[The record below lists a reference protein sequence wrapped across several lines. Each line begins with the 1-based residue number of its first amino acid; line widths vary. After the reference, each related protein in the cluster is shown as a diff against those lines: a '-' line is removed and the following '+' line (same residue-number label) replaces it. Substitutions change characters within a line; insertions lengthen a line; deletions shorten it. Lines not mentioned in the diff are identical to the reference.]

1 MTDSKDMLKLAIAA
15 IEEKK
20 GENIKAIDISR
31 ISVIADYFVIATA
44 QNASQI
50 EAIADEI
57 EMRFSKEGIEPK
69 QIEGKHTSGWVLMD
83 YKDVII
89 HIFNKEQRL
98 YYDIER
104 IWTDGRAV
112 EAEELDG

>member
-1 MTDSKDMLKLAIAA
+1 MTDSKDMLRLAVAA

-20 GENIKAIDISR
+20 GENIKAIDISK

-50 EAIADEI
+50 DAMADEI
-57 EMRFSKEGIEPK
+57 EMRFSNEGIEPK
-69 QIEGKHTSGWVLMD
+69 QIEGKNTSGWVLMD

-112 EAEELDG
+112 DPAEL

>member
-1 MTDSKDMLKLAIAA
+1 MTDSKDMLKLAIDA

-20 GENIKAIDISR
+20 GENIKAIDISK

-57 EMRFSKEGIEPK
+57 EI
-69 QIEGKHTSGWVLMD
+69 KHTSGWVLMD

-112 EAEELDG
+112 DVGELEA

>member
-1 MTDSKDMLKLAIAA
+1 M
-15 IEEKK
+15 
-20 GENIKAIDISR
+20 
-31 ISVIADYFVIATA
+31 
-44 QNASQI
+44 
-50 EAIADEI
+50 ADEI

-69 QIEGKHTSGWVLMD
+69 QIEGKNTSGWVLMD

-112 EAEELDG
+112 DPAEL